1 MEVEIRGTACRVD
14 TLHRPGDG
22 EPLVFLHGFGS
33 TKEDYADAALHPVL
47 ADYRILALDAPG
59 FGGSTCA
66 NPAVLSMEYLVAVTE
81 AVCEH
86 YETGPF
92 HLCGH
97 SMGGLAAVLLAHKEP
112 ARVLSLVS
120 IEGNLVPEDC
130 FLSRRILAFGERD
143 PACFLERLREHCWHV
158 PQAGFPLYAAGL
170 SSKTAREAVRPIL
183 QSMVYHSDHS
193 DLVETFLALPG
204 PKMFMHGDQNRD
216 LPYLGRLRD
225 GAVVVAE
232 IAHSGHFPM
241 YSNPQETW
249 SRIAAFLDQAT
260 GPTDAGSGD
269 P

>member
-1 MEVEIRGTACRVD
+1 M
-14 TLHRPGDG
+14 HRPGVG

-33 TKEDYADAALHPVL
+33 TKEDYADAALHPLL

-59 FGGSTCA
+59 FGGSTCS
-66 NPAVLSMEYLVAVTE
+66 NPAVLSMDYLVAVIET
-81 AVCEH
+81 VCEH

-97 SMGGLAAVLLAHKEP
+97 SMGGLVAVLLAHKEP
-112 ARVLSLVS
+112 VRVLSLVN
-120 IEGNLVPEDC
+120 IEGNLVSQDC
-130 FLSRRILAFGERD
+130 FLSRRILAHGKRG
-143 PACFLERLREHCWHV
+143 PAFFLERLREYCWHV

-170 SSKTAREAVRPIL
+170 FSKTASEAVQPIL
-183 QSMVYHSDHS
+183 QSMVHHSDHS
-193 DLVETFLALPG
+193 SLVEKFLAFPS

-232 IAHSGHFPM
+232 ISRSGHFPM

-249 SRIAAFLDQAT
+249 SRIAAFLDQGSRLA
-260 GPTDAGSGD
+260 DSGSGD
-269 P
+269 L